1 MKTKS
6 ESESSRLLSS
16 KHAGRH
22 GWWLNIAKRGTPLVE
37 LQGDGRGKVTFL
49 WRDPQGCE
57 LTSAYQRVWIHINCL
72 TDHHQA
78 SPPQSLQR
86 LEGTDVW
93 YWQTELSADWRGSY
107 CFMPCMDD
115 RPLTLSDD
123 DAHANMHSVRHWW
136 HQVFASATQDLL
148 NPHRSWP
155 GANGNLLSGLHM
167 PAALPQP
174 AWQDFDRYASA
185 CGRCTPAPPARLQR
199 HSWHSARLGNTRNV
213 WVYTTG
219 DNNPAQRPLAL
230 LLDGQFWSSNMPV
243 WDPLMQLTREGK
255 LPAAVYLLIDAID
268 QKQRAHE
275 LACNEDFWLAVQ
287 EELLPQLAEWAPYS
301 GNPASTLVCGQSFG
315 GLSSLYA
322 GLHWPQ
328 RFGGVITQSGSF
340 WWPRRDMYQQPAV
353 PADAGWLLRQAEQ
366 GVGGKGGLK
375 VYMEAGTHEQ
385 VAHRVNDRMADAL
398 RDAGHQVQYRVVEGG
413 HDALCWRG
421 GLIDGLQALWADQP
435 AAPFARLTFKAEG
448 VRDGNSEPVR

>member
-1 MKTKS
+1 M
-6 ESESSRLLSS
+6 
-16 KHAGRH
+16 
-22 GWWLNIAKRGTPLVE
+22 
-37 LQGDGRGKVTFL
+37 
-49 WRDPQGCE
+49 
-57 LTSAYQRVWIHINCL
+57 
-72 TDHHQA
+72 
-78 SPPQSLQR
+78 QR

-93 YWQTELSADWRGSY
+93 YWQTELNADWRGSY

-115 RPLTLSDD
+115 RPLTLSDN

-136 HQVFASATQDLL
+136 HQVFASATHDLL
-148 NPHRSWP
+148 NPHRSWF
-155 GANGNLLSGLHM
+155 GANGNVLSGLHM

-219 DNNPAQRPLAL
+219 DSNPAQRPLAL

-255 LPAAVYLLIDAID
+255 LPEAVYLLIDAID

-287 EELLPQLAEWAPYS
+287 EELLPQLAEWAPHS

-328 RFGGVITQSGSF
+328 RFGGVIAQSGSF
-340 WWPRRDMYQQPAV
+340 WWPRRDMYQQPVV

-366 GVGGKGGLK
+366 GVGRKGGLK
-375 VYMEAGTHEQ
+375 VFMEAGTHEQ
-385 VAHRVNDRMADAL
+385 VARRVNDRMADVL

-413 HDALCWRG
+413 HDSLCWRG

-435 AAPFARLTFKAEG
+435 AAPFAKLTFNVQG

>member
-1 MKTKS
+1 M
-6 ESESSRLLSS
+6 
-16 KHAGRH
+16 
-22 GWWLNIAKRGTPLVE
+22 E

-72 TDHHQA
+72 TDHHQP

-93 YWQTELSADWRGSY
+93 YWQTELNADWRGSY

-115 RPLTLSDD
+115 RPLTLSDN

-136 HQVFASATQDLL
+136 HQVFASATHDLL
-148 NPHRSWP
+148 NPHRSWF
-155 GANGNLLSGLHM
+155 GANGNVLSGLHM

-219 DNNPAQRPLAL
+219 DSNPAQRPLAL
-230 LLDGQFWSSNMPV
+230 LLDGQFWSNNMPV

-255 LPAAVYLLIDAID
+255 LPEAVYLLIDAVD

-287 EELLPQLAEWAPYS
+287 EELLPQLAEWAPHS

-328 RFGGVITQSGSF
+328 RFGGVIAQSGSF

-353 PADAGWLLRQAEQ
+353 PADAGWLLRQAERS
-366 GVGGKGGLK
+366 VGRKGGLK
-375 VYMEAGTHEQ
+375 VFMEAGTHEQ
-385 VAHRVNDRMADAL
+385 VARRVNDRMADVL

-413 HDALCWRG
+413 HDSLCWRG

-435 AAPFARLTFKAEG
+435 AAPFARLTFKVQG
-448 VRDGNSEPVR
+448 VRNGNSEPVR

>member
-1 MKTKS
+1 M
-6 ESESSRLLSS
+6 
-16 KHAGRH
+16 
-22 GWWLNIAKRGTPLVE
+22 
-37 LQGDGRGKVTFL
+37 
-49 WRDPQGCE
+49 
-57 LTSAYQRVWIHINCL
+57 
-72 TDHHQA
+72 
-78 SPPQSLQR
+78 QR

-93 YWQTELSADWRGSY
+93 YWQTELNADWRGSY

-115 RPLTLSDD
+115 RPLTLSDN

-136 HQVFASATQDLL
+136 HQVFASATHDLL
-148 NPHRSWP
+148 NPYRSWF
-155 GANGNLLSGLHM
+155 GANGNVLSGLHM

-219 DNNPAQRPLAL
+219 DSNPAQRPLAL

-255 LPAAVYLLIDAID
+255 LPEAVYLLIDAID

-287 EELLPQLAEWAPYS
+287 EELLPQLAEWAPHS

-328 RFGGVITQSGSF
+328 RFGGVIAQSGSF
-340 WWPRRDMYQQPAV
+340 WWPRRDMYQQSAV
-353 PADAGWLLRQAEQ
+353 PADAGWLLRQAER
-366 GVGGKGGLK
+366 GVGRKGGLK
-375 VYMEAGTHEQ
+375 VFMEAGTHEQ
-385 VAHRVNDRMADAL
+385 VARRVNDRMADVL

-413 HDALCWRG
+413 HDSLCWRG

-435 AAPFARLTFKAEG
+435 AAPFARLTFNVQG

>member
-1 MKTKS
+1 M
-6 ESESSRLLSS
+6 
-16 KHAGRH
+16 
-22 GWWLNIAKRGTPLVE
+22 
-37 LQGDGRGKVTFL
+37 
-49 WRDPQGCE
+49 
-57 LTSAYQRVWIHINCL
+57 
-72 TDHHQA
+72 
-78 SPPQSLQR
+78 QR

-93 YWQTELSADWRGSY
+93 YWQTELNADWRGSY

-115 RPLTLSDD
+115 RPLTLSDN

-136 HQVFASATQDLL
+136 HQVFASATHDLL
-148 NPHRSWP
+148 NPHRSWF
-155 GANGNLLSGLHM
+155 GANGNVLSGLHM

-219 DNNPAQRPLAL
+219 DSNPAQRPLAL

-255 LPAAVYLLIDAID
+255 LPEAVYLLIDAID

-287 EELLPQLAEWAPYS
+287 EELLPQLAEWAPHS

-328 RFGGVITQSGSF
+328 RFGGVIAQSGSF

-353 PADAGWLLRQAEQ
+353 PADAGWLLRQAER
-366 GVGGKGGLK
+366 GVGRKGGLK
-375 VYMEAGTHEQ
+375 VFMEAGTHEQ
-385 VAHRVNDRMADAL
+385 VARRVNDRMADVL

-413 HDALCWRG
+413 HDSLCWRG

-435 AAPFARLTFKAEG
+435 AAPFAKLTFNVQG
-448 VRDGNSEPVR
+448 VRDGNSEPIR

>member
-1 MKTKS
+1 M
-6 ESESSRLLSS
+6 
-16 KHAGRH
+16 
-22 GWWLNIAKRGTPLVE
+22 
-37 LQGDGRGKVTFL
+37 
-49 WRDPQGCE
+49 
-57 LTSAYQRVWIHINCL
+57 
-72 TDHHQA
+72 
-78 SPPQSLQR
+78 QR

-93 YWQTELSADWRGSY
+93 YWQTELNADWRGSY

-115 RPLTLSDD
+115 RPLTLSDN

-136 HQVFASATQDLL
+136 HQVFASATHDLL
-148 NPHRSWP
+148 NPHRSWF
-155 GANGNLLSGLHM
+155 GANGNVLSGLHM

-219 DNNPAQRPLAL
+219 DSNPAQRPLAL

-255 LPAAVYLLIDAID
+255 LPEAVYLLIDAID

-287 EELLPQLAEWAPYS
+287 EELLPQLAEWAPHS

-328 RFGGVITQSGSF
+328 RFGGVIAQSGSF

-366 GVGGKGGLK
+366 GVGRKGGLK
-375 VYMEAGTHEQ
+375 VFMEAGTHEQ
-385 VAHRVNDRMADAL
+385 VARRVNDRMADVL

-413 HDALCWRG
+413 HDSLCWRG

-435 AAPFARLTFKAEG
+435 AAPFAKLTFNVQG

>member
-22 GWWLNIAKRGTPLVE
+22 GWWLNIAKRGTPLIE
-37 LQGDGRGKVTFL
+37 LQGNGRGKVTFL

-57 LTSAYQRVWIHINCL
+57 LTSAYRRVWIHINCL

-78 SPPQSLQR
+78 SLPQSLQR

-93 YWQTELSADWRGSY
+93 YWQTDLSADWRGSY

-155 GANGNLLSGLHM
+155 GANGNLLSSLRM

-219 DNNPAQRPLAL
+219 DSNPVQRPLAL

-243 WDPLMQLTREGK
+243 WDPLMQLTRKGK
-255 LPAAVYLLIDAID
+255 LPEAVYLLIDAID

-275 LACNEDFWLAVQ
+275 LTCNEDFWLAVQ
-287 EELLPQLAEWAPYS
+287 EELLPQLAEWAPHS

-340 WWPRRDMYQQPAV
+340 WWPRRDMYQQSAV

-366 GVGGKGGLK
+366 GVGRKGGLK
-375 VYMEAGTHEQ
+375 VFMEAGTHEQ
-385 VAHRVNDRMADAL
+385 VAHRVNDRMADVL

-435 AAPFARLTFKAEG
+435 AAPFAKLTFKAEG

>member
-93 YWQTELSADWRGSY
+93 YWQTELSVDWRGSY

-148 NPHRSWP
+148 NPYRSWP

-219 DNNPAQRPLAL
+219 DSNPAQRPLAL
-230 LLDGQFWSSNMPV
+230 LVDGQFWSSNMPV

-255 LPAAVYLLIDAID
+255 LPEAVYLLIDAID

-287 EELLPQLAEWAPYS
+287 EELLPQLAEWAPHN
-301 GNPASTLVCGQSFG
+301 GNPESTLVCGQSFG

-340 WWPRRDMYQQPAV
+340 WWPRRDMYQQSAV

-366 GVGGKGGLK
+366 GVGRKGGLK
-375 VYMEAGTHEQ
+375 VFMEAGTHEQ
-385 VAHRVNDRMADAL
+385 VAHRVNDRMAGVL

-421 GLIDGLQALWADQP
+421 GLIDGLQALWAAQP
-435 AAPFARLTFKAEG
+435 AAPFAKLTFKAEG

>member
-1 MKTKS
+1 M
-6 ESESSRLLSS
+6 
-16 KHAGRH
+16 
-22 GWWLNIAKRGTPLVE
+22 
-37 LQGDGRGKVTFL
+37 
-49 WRDPQGCE
+49 
-57 LTSAYQRVWIHINCL
+57 
-72 TDHHQA
+72 
-78 SPPQSLQR
+78 QR

-93 YWQTELSADWRGSY
+93 YWQTELNADWRGSY

-115 RPLTLSDD
+115 RPLTLSDN

-136 HQVFASATQDLL
+136 HQVFASATHDLL
-148 NPHRSWP
+148 NPHRSWF
-155 GANGNLLSGLHM
+155 GANGNVLSGLHM

-219 DNNPAQRPLAL
+219 DSNPAQRPLAL

-255 LPAAVYLLIDAID
+255 LPEAVYLLIDAID

-275 LACNEDFWLAVQ
+275 LACDEDFWLAVQ
-287 EELLPQLAEWAPYS
+287 EELLPQLAEWAPHS

-328 RFGGVITQSGSF
+328 RFGGVIAQSGSF

-353 PADAGWLLRQAEQ
+353 PADAGWLLRQAEH
-366 GVGGKGGLK
+366 GVGRKGGLK
-375 VYMEAGTHEQ
+375 VFMEAGTHEQ
-385 VAHRVNDRMADAL
+385 VARRVNDRMADVL

-413 HDALCWRG
+413 HDSLCWRG

-435 AAPFARLTFKAEG
+435 AAPFAKLTFNVQG

>member
-57 LTSAYQRVWIHINCL
+57 LTSAYRRVWIHINCL
-72 TDHHQA
+72 TDHHQP

-93 YWQTELSADWRGSY
+93 YWQTELNADWRGSY

-115 RPLTLSDD
+115 RPLTLSDN

-136 HQVFASATQDLL
+136 HQVFASATHDLL
-148 NPHRSWP
+148 NPHRSWS
-155 GANGNLLSGLHM
+155 GANGNVLSGLHM

-219 DNNPAQRPLAL
+219 DSNPAQRPLAL

-255 LPAAVYLLIDAID
+255 LPEAVYLLIDVID
-268 QKQRAHE
+268 QKRRAHE

-287 EELLPQLAEWAPYS
+287 EELLPQLAEWAPHS
-301 GNPASTLVCGQSFG
+301 DNPASTLVCGQSFG

-328 RFGGVITQSGSF
+328 RFGGVIAQSGSF

-366 GVGGKGGLK
+366 GVGRKGGLK
-375 VYMEAGTHEQ
+375 VFMEAGTHEQ
-385 VAHRVNDRMADAL
+385 VARRVNDRMADVL
-398 RDAGHQVQYRVVEGG
+398 RDAGHRVQYRVVEGG
-413 HDALCWRG
+413 HDSLCWRG

-435 AAPFARLTFKAEG
+435 AAPFAKLTFKVQG

>member
-1 MKTKS
+1 M
-6 ESESSRLLSS
+6 
-16 KHAGRH
+16 
-22 GWWLNIAKRGTPLVE
+22 E

-93 YWQTELSADWRGSY
+93 YWQTELSVDWRGSY

-148 NPHRSWP
+148 NPYRSWP

-219 DNNPAQRPLAL
+219 DSNPAQRPLAL
-230 LLDGQFWSSNMPV
+230 LLDGQFWASNMPV

-255 LPAAVYLLIDAID
+255 LPEAVYLLIDAID

-287 EELLPQLAEWAPYS
+287 EELLPQLAEWAPHN
-301 GNPASTLVCGQSFG
+301 GNPESTLVCGQSFG

-340 WWPRRDMYQQPAV
+340 WWPRRDMYQQSAV
-353 PADAGWLLRQAEQ
+353 PADAGWLLRQAER
-366 GVGGKGGLK
+366 GVGRKGGLK
-375 VYMEAGTHEQ
+375 VFMEAGTHEQ
-385 VAHRVNDRMADAL
+385 VAHRVNDRMAGVL

-421 GLIDGLQALWADQP
+421 GLIDGLQALWAAQP
-435 AAPFARLTFKAEG
+435 AAPFAKLTFKAEG

>member
-1 MKTKS
+1 M
-6 ESESSRLLSS
+6 
-16 KHAGRH
+16 
-22 GWWLNIAKRGTPLVE
+22 
-37 LQGDGRGKVTFL
+37 
-49 WRDPQGCE
+49 
-57 LTSAYQRVWIHINCL
+57 
-72 TDHHQA
+72 
-78 SPPQSLQR
+78 QR

-93 YWQTELSADWRGSY
+93 YWQTELNADWRGSY

-115 RPLTLSDD
+115 RPLTLSDN

-136 HQVFASATQDLL
+136 HQVFASATHDLL
-148 NPHRSWP
+148 NPHRSWF
-155 GANGNLLSGLHM
+155 GANGNVLSGLHM

-219 DNNPAQRPLAL
+219 DSNPAQRPLAL

-255 LPAAVYLLIDAID
+255 LPEAVYLLIDAID

-287 EELLPQLAEWAPYS
+287 EELLPQLAEWAPHS

-328 RFGGVITQSGSF
+328 RFGGVIAQSGSF

-353 PADAGWLLRQAEQ
+353 PADAGWLLRQAER
-366 GVGGKGGLK
+366 GVGRKGGLK
-375 VYMEAGTHEQ
+375 VFMEAGTHEQ
-385 VAHRVNDRMADAL
+385 VARRVNDRMADVL

-413 HDALCWRG
+413 HDSLCWRG

-435 AAPFARLTFKAEG
+435 AAPFAKLTFNVQG

>member
-1 MKTKS
+1 M
-6 ESESSRLLSS
+6 
-16 KHAGRH
+16 
-22 GWWLNIAKRGTPLVE
+22 
-37 LQGDGRGKVTFL
+37 
-49 WRDPQGCE
+49 
-57 LTSAYQRVWIHINCL
+57 
-72 TDHHQA
+72 
-78 SPPQSLQR
+78 QR

-93 YWQTELSADWRGSY
+93 YWQTELNADWRGSY

-115 RPLTLSDD
+115 RPLTLSDN

-136 HQVFASATQDLL
+136 HQVFASATHDLL
-148 NPHRSWP
+148 NPHRSWF
-155 GANGNLLSGLHM
+155 GANGNVLSGLHM

-219 DNNPAQRPLAL
+219 DSNPAQRPLAL

-255 LPAAVYLLIDAID
+255 LPEAVYLLIDAID

-287 EELLPQLAEWAPYS
+287 EELLPQLAEWAPHS

-328 RFGGVITQSGSF
+328 RFGGVIAQSGSF

-353 PADAGWLLRQAEQ
+353 PADAGWLLRQAER
-366 GVGGKGGLK
+366 GVGRKGELK
-375 VYMEAGTHEQ
+375 VFMEAGTHEQ
-385 VAHRVNDRMADAL
+385 VARRVNDRMADVL

-413 HDALCWRG
+413 HDSLCWRG

-435 AAPFARLTFKAEG
+435 AAPFAKLTFNVQG

>member
-1 MKTKS
+1 M
-6 ESESSRLLSS
+6 
-16 KHAGRH
+16 
-22 GWWLNIAKRGTPLVE
+22 
-37 LQGDGRGKVTFL
+37 
-49 WRDPQGCE
+49 
-57 LTSAYQRVWIHINCL
+57 
-72 TDHHQA
+72 
-78 SPPQSLQR
+78 QR

-93 YWQTELSADWRGSY
+93 YWQTELNADWRGSY

-115 RPLTLSDD
+115 RPLTLSDN

-136 HQVFASATQDLL
+136 HQVFASATHDLL
-148 NPHRSWP
+148 NPHRSWF
-155 GANGNLLSGLHM
+155 GANGNVLSGLHM

-219 DNNPAQRPLAL
+219 DSNPAQRPLAL

-255 LPAAVYLLIDAID
+255 LPEAVYLLIDAID

-287 EELLPQLAEWAPYS
+287 EELLPQLAEWAPHS

-328 RFGGVITQSGSF
+328 RFGGVIAQSGSF

-353 PADAGWLLRQAEQ
+353 PADAGWLLRQAER
-366 GVGGKGGLK
+366 GVGRKGGLK
-375 VYMEAGTHEQ
+375 VFMEAGTHEQ
-385 VAHRVNDRMADAL
+385 VARRVNDRMADVL

-413 HDALCWRG
+413 HDSLCWRG

-435 AAPFARLTFKAEG
+435 AAPFARLTFKVQG

>member
-1 MKTKS
+1 M
-6 ESESSRLLSS
+6 
-16 KHAGRH
+16 
-22 GWWLNIAKRGTPLVE
+22 
-37 LQGDGRGKVTFL
+37 
-49 WRDPQGCE
+49 
-57 LTSAYQRVWIHINCL
+57 
-72 TDHHQA
+72 
-78 SPPQSLQR
+78 QR

-93 YWQTELSADWRGSY
+93 YWQTELNADWRGSY

-115 RPLTLSDD
+115 RPLTLSDN

-136 HQVFASATQDLL
+136 HQVFASATHDLL
-148 NPHRSWP
+148 NPHRSWF
-155 GANGNLLSGLHM
+155 GANGNVLSGLHM

-219 DNNPAQRPLAL
+219 DSNPAQRPLAL

-255 LPAAVYLLIDAID
+255 LPEAVYLLIDAID

-287 EELLPQLAEWAPYS
+287 EELLPQLAEWAPHS

-328 RFGGVITQSGSF
+328 RFGGVIAQSGSF

-353 PADAGWLLRQAEQ
+353 PADAGWLLRQAERS
-366 GVGGKGGLK
+366 VGRKGGLK
-375 VYMEAGTHEQ
+375 VFMEAGTHEQ
-385 VAHRVNDRMADAL
+385 VARRVNDRMADVL

-413 HDALCWRG
+413 HDSLCWRG

-435 AAPFARLTFKAEG
+435 AAPFARLTFNVQG
-448 VRDGNSEPVR
+448 VRDGNAEPVR

>member
-1 MKTKS
+1 M
-6 ESESSRLLSS
+6 
-16 KHAGRH
+16 
-22 GWWLNIAKRGTPLVE
+22 E

-57 LTSAYQRVWIHINCL
+57 LTSAYQRVWIYINCL

-93 YWQTELSADWRGSY
+93 YWQTELNADWRGSY
-107 CFMPCMDD
+107 CFMPCMED

-123 DAHANMHSVRHWW
+123 DAHANMHSVRNWW
-136 HQVFASATQDLL
+136 HQLFDSATPDLL
-148 NPHRSWP
+148 NPHRSWY
-155 GANGNLLSGLHM
+155 GAKGNVLSGLHM

-174 AWQDFDRYASA
+174 AWEGFDRYAVA

-219 DNNPAQRPLAL
+219 DSNPAQRPLAL

-255 LPAAVYLLIDAID
+255 LPEAVYLLIDAID
-268 QKQRAHE
+268 RQHRAHE
-275 LACNEDFWLAVQ
+275 LTCNEDFWLAVQ
-287 EELLPQLAEWAPYS
+287 EELLPQLAEWAPHS

-328 RFGGVITQSGSF
+328 RFGGVIAQSGSF

-353 PADAGWLLRQAEQ
+353 PADAGWLLRQVEQ
-366 GVGGKGGLK
+366 GFGRNGALK
-375 VYMEAGTHEQ
+375 VFMEAGTHEK
-385 VAHRVNDRMADAL
+385 VAHKVNDRMADLL

-413 HDALCWRG
+413 HDSLCWRG
-421 GLIDGLQALWADQP
+421 GLLDGLQAQWSDQP
-435 AAPFARLTFKAEG
+435 AAPFAKLTFKAQG
-448 VRDGNSEPVR
+448 VRDGNAEPVR

>member
-1 MKTKS
+1 M
-6 ESESSRLLSS
+6 
-16 KHAGRH
+16 
-22 GWWLNIAKRGTPLVE
+22 
-37 LQGDGRGKVTFL
+37 
-49 WRDPQGCE
+49 
-57 LTSAYQRVWIHINCL
+57 
-72 TDHHQA
+72 
-78 SPPQSLQR
+78 QR

-93 YWQTELSADWRGSY
+93 YWQTELNADWRGSY

-115 RPLTLSDD
+115 RPLTLSDN

-136 HQVFASATQDLL
+136 HQVFASATHDLL
-148 NPHRSWP
+148 NPHRSWF
-155 GANGNLLSGLHM
+155 GANGNVLSGLHM

-219 DNNPAQRPLAL
+219 DSNPAQRPLAL

-255 LPAAVYLLIDAID
+255 LPEAVYLLIDAID

-287 EELLPQLAEWAPYS
+287 EELLPQLAEWAPHS

-328 RFGGVITQSGSF
+328 RFGGVIAQSGSF

-366 GVGGKGGLK
+366 GVGRKGGLK
-375 VYMEAGTHEQ
+375 VFMEAGTHEQ
-385 VAHRVNDRMADAL
+385 VARRVNDRMADVL

-413 HDALCWRG
+413 HDSLCWRG

-435 AAPFARLTFKAEG
+435 AAPFAKLTFNVQG
-448 VRDGNSEPVR
+448 VRDGNSEPIR

>member
-1 MKTKS
+1 M
-6 ESESSRLLSS
+6 
-16 KHAGRH
+16 
-22 GWWLNIAKRGTPLVE
+22 
-37 LQGDGRGKVTFL
+37 
-49 WRDPQGCE
+49 
-57 LTSAYQRVWIHINCL
+57 
-72 TDHHQA
+72 
-78 SPPQSLQR
+78 QR

-93 YWQTELSADWRGSY
+93 YWQTELNADWRGSY

-115 RPLTLSDD
+115 RPLTLSDN

-136 HQVFASATQDLL
+136 HQVFASATHDLL
-148 NPHRSWP
+148 NPHRSWF
-155 GANGNLLSGLHM
+155 GANGNVLSGLHM

-219 DNNPAQRPLAL
+219 DSNPAQRPLAL

-255 LPAAVYLLIDAID
+255 LPEAVYLLIDAID

-287 EELLPQLAEWAPYS
+287 EELLPQLAEWAPHS

-328 RFGGVITQSGSF
+328 RFGGVIAQSGSF
-340 WWPRRDMYQQPAV
+340 WWPRRDMYQQSAV
-353 PADAGWLLRQAEQ
+353 PADAGWLLRQAER
-366 GVGGKGGLK
+366 GVGRKGGLK
-375 VYMEAGTHEQ
+375 VFMEAGTHEQ
-385 VAHRVNDRMADAL
+385 VARRVNDRMADVL

-413 HDALCWRG
+413 HDSLCWRG

-435 AAPFARLTFKAEG
+435 AAPFAKLTFNVQG

>member
-1 MKTKS
+1 M
-6 ESESSRLLSS
+6 
-16 KHAGRH
+16 
-22 GWWLNIAKRGTPLVE
+22 
-37 LQGDGRGKVTFL
+37 
-49 WRDPQGCE
+49 
-57 LTSAYQRVWIHINCL
+57 
-72 TDHHQA
+72 
-78 SPPQSLQR
+78 QR

-93 YWQTELSADWRGSY
+93 YWQTELNADWRGSY

-115 RPLTLSDD
+115 RPLTLSDN

-136 HQVFASATQDLL
+136 HQVFASATHDLL
-148 NPHRSWP
+148 NPHRSWF
-155 GANGNLLSGLHM
+155 GANGNVLSGLHM

-219 DNNPAQRPLAL
+219 DSNPAQRPLAL

-255 LPAAVYLLIDAID
+255 LPEAVYLLIDAID

-287 EELLPQLAEWAPYS
+287 EELLPQLAEWAPHS

-322 GLHWPQ
+322 GLYWPQ
-328 RFGGVITQSGSF
+328 RFGGVIAQSGSF

-366 GVGGKGGLK
+366 GVGRKGGLK
-375 VYMEAGTHEQ
+375 VFMEAGTHEQ
-385 VAHRVNDRMADAL
+385 VARRVNDRMADVL

-413 HDALCWRG
+413 HDSLCWRG

-435 AAPFARLTFKAEG
+435 AAPFAKLTFNVQG